1 MWMICFKNKETGK
14 VLWEY
19 GFGWHILQRIETLT
33 KMKIME
39 ILFIDKLEI
48 NWKNFL
54 PCFFNYCGTI
64 DEESLEA
71 EGRVK

>member
-1 MWMICFKNKETGK
+1 MICFKSKETGK
-14 VLWEY
+14 VLWEC
-19 GFGWHILQRIETLT
+19 GFGWHILRRIEKLT

-48 NWKNFL
+48 NWNNFL

-71 EGRVK
+71 EGMVE